1 MAEFLQAGTI
11 KIMTSQLPNLPNTP
25 PSSFMASRLAQANGH
40 PMPSGEP
47 VASFVRHD
55 DALSAFD
62 VLSEQQFPVT
72 ALYLVNDGIRQVEYP
87 VQTGYGRALL
97 VSAIQGVMI
106 GLLYSLF
113 VAAGGTNFMSALLS
127 TVPISVAIFVL
138 WRVFDLRRGRGVRY
152 PMRTE
157 AIPSRTVLYALPEYA
172 QEARRVLGGHSRF
185 SAAVAAARAA
195 TAPEASQAR
204 AAQSTVSMN
213 GAPVPTGAPKAPS
226 YRSQAGSQPAPNQNL
241 PERDTTAQDAVAQSA
256 AQNMPAPTQPT
267 QTVPT
272 AQVQSA
278 QSAQTQPA
286 AQELAS
292 TAQAN
297 AQTDAQKRPAQR
309 FGLRVDDP
317 EEYAKLIQP
326 KPQRP
331 TPRPQGLH
339 DKNQPT
345 QDSE

>member
-1 MAEFLQAGTI
+1 MGGRIGA
-11 KIMTSQLPNLPNTP
+11 MTSNLPNIPSTP
-25 PSSFMASRLAQANGH
+25 PSSYLASRLAQAQGK
-40 PMPSGEP
+40 PLPAGEAI
-47 VASFVRHD
+47 ASFVRHD
-55 DALSAFD
+55 DALAAFD
-62 VLSEQQFPVT
+62 VLSEQDYPVT

-87 VQTGYGRALL
+87 VQPGYGRALI
-97 VSAIQGVMI
+97 SAAIQGAVI
-106 GLLYSLF
+106 GLVFSVLMTL
-113 VAAGGTNFMSALLS
+113 AGDSFISEALKYMPL
-127 TVPISVAIFVL
+127 SVAVFVL
-138 WRVFDLRRGRGVRY
+138 WQMYVLRRSHGGRY

-157 AIPSRTVLYALPEYA
+157 AIPSRTVMYALPEYA
-172 QEARRVLGGHSRF
+172 QDARRVLGAHPRF

-195 TAPEASQAR
+195 AAPEASQAR

-226 YRSQAGSQPAPNQNL
+226 YRAQAGSQPAPNQNL
-241 PERDTTAQDAVAQSA
+241 PERDTTAQNAMAQSA

-267 QTVPT
+267 QTV
-272 AQVQSA
+272 
-278 QSAQTQPA
+278 QSAQTSAPEQA
-286 AQELAS
+286 NTDQNT
-292 TAQAN
+292 TAQKAEP
-297 AQTDAQKRPAQR
+297 QKRPAQR

-339 DKNQPT
+339 DKSAQNNSS